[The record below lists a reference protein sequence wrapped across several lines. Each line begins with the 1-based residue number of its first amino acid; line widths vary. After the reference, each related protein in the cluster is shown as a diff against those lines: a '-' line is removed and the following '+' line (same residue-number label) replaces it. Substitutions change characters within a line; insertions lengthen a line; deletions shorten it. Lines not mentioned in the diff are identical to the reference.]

1 MRLRYWP
8 EIAGCLL
15 MTALACGQSTQ
26 PPTDP
31 QSTGSQS
38 TNAQPANSQSAK
50 SQPATQK
57 PVKPSAVA
65 AAASASRTAVETAP
79 PIKVIRNRDLN
90 DGSNP
95 PEAAKPAPSQQA
107 SATQAARDKAIQA
120 QEEQKEKQFE
130 TQGKIFQNQIRVEK
144 GKIIDIQN
152 RITSLK
158 NQFAAWSAGFA
169 QDDEAQACWTS
180 AYYSP
185 YYRDWCDTG
194 RNLKAQYEATQ
205 QQLAQEKAR
214 LEQMQEDI
222 RRKGYGN
229 GVYDPD

>member
-1 MRLRYWP
+1 
-8 EIAGCLL
+8 
-15 MTALACGQSTQ
+15 MTALACGQTTQ

-38 TNAQPANSQSAK
+38 TNAQPANSQPAK

-79 PIKVIRNRDLN
+79 PIKVIRNHDLN
-90 DGSNP
+90 DSSNP
-95 PEAAKPAPSQQA
+95 PEAAKPAPSQEA
-107 SATQAARDKAIQA
+107 SATQAASDKAIQA

-130 TQGKIFQNQIRVEK
+130 TQGKILQNQIRVEK
-144 GKIIDIQN
+144 GKIIGIQN
-152 RITSLK
+152 HITSLK
-158 NQFAAWSAGFA
+158 NQFAAWSAGYS
-169 QDDEAQACWTS
+169 QDTDAPACWTS

-185 YYRDWCDTG
+185 YYKDWCDTG

-205 QQLAQEKAR
+205 QQLAQEKVR